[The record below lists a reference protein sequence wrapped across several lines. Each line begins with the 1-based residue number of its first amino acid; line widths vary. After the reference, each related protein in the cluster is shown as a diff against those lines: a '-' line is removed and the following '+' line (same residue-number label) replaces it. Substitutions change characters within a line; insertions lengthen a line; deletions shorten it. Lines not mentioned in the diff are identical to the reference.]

1 MTLKMLIDN
10 GCIAIVEGA
19 NMPTTPKAKSLF
31 QNKNLLFAPDKAA
44 NAGGGRCIGPGNATK
59 RIAAKLELLRSRP
72 TASNHYGHHQ
82 RRLPTLHGKIQTPQ
96 RLRFQSECR
105 RFPTSRRRRPLLR
118 CNLSPSALYL

>member
-10 GCIAIVEGA
+10 GCIAIVEGT

-72 TASNHYGHHQ
+72 TASNHYVHQ
-82 RRLPTLHGKIQTPQ
+82 DYQHFAEKYKRPKDYVFGANVAGF
-96 RLRFQSECR
+96 LRVADAVHS
-105 RFPTSRRRRPLLR
+105 
-118 CNLSPSALYL
+118 YGVI